1 MFNDNINLIQ
11 SKLNKDLKT
20 IYTSGPKSLVDT
32 FNYVISGEGKRVRP
46 LLTILTSE
54 SLFEDFQKSYNA
66 ALAIEILHNFT
77 LVHDDIMDNDS
88 IRHGKE
94 TVHKK
99 WDDSTAILTGD
110 LMLAKSL
117 KILSDSNYSNKVMKS
132 FNSALVAVCEGQAL
146 DKEFE
151 ALESISEN
159 DYFNMIE
166 KKTSNLIAMPIEIGA
181 LAYNHPDDICNTLF
195 EYGLNIGKAFQI
207 NDDYLEIISSSDV
220 MQKSL
225 DSDILLGKK
234 TYPIIL
240 CNNIDKNFINDLKNN
255 SNNIKDIINDL
266 RIFIQR
272 HEIDKEIKNTVD
284 NFYQIANK
292 LLDNIKF
299 KNNKLTNF
307 VNLLKKGRNNV

>member
-11 SKLNKDLKT
+11 SKLNKDLKA

-99 WDDSTAILTGD
+99 WDNSTAILTGD

-151 ALESISEN
+151 VLESISEN

-255 SNNIKDIINDL
+255 SNDIKDIINDL

-307 VNLLKKGRNNV
+307 VNLLKKRQK

>member
-1 MFNDNINLIQ
+1 MFNDNISLIQ

-99 WDDSTAILTGD
+99 WDNSTAILTGD

-117 KILSDSNYSNKVMKS
+117 KILSDSNYSNKVIKS

-151 ALESISEN
+151 ELESISEK

-181 LAYNHPDDICNTLF
+181 LAYNYPDDICNTLF

-207 NDDYLEIISSSDV
+207 NDDYLEIISSSEV

-292 LLDNIKF
+292 LLGKINF

-307 VNLLKKGRNNV
+307 VNLLKKRQK

>member
-1 MFNDNINLIQ
+1 MFNKNINLIQ
-11 SKLNKDLKT
+11 LKINEDLKT
-20 IYTSGPKSLVDT
+20 IYLSGPKSLVDT

-77 LVHDDIMDNDS
+77 LVHDDIMDHDS

-94 TVHKK
+94 TVHNK

-117 KILSDSNYSNKVMKS
+117 KILSDSNYNNKIMKS

-151 ALESISEN
+151 TLESISEN
-159 DYFNMIE
+159 NYFNMIE

-181 LAYNHPDDICNTLF
+181 LAYDCPDEICNTLF

-266 RIFIQR
+266 RIFIQ
-272 HEIDKEIKNTVD
+272 HHGIDKEIKNCID
-284 NFYQIANK
+284 NFYEHANK
-292 LLDNIKF
+292 LIKDVNF
-299 KNNKLTNF
+299 KNNNLQNF
-307 VNLLKKGRNNV
+307 VNLLKKRQK

>member
-11 SKLNKDLKT
+11 SLNKDLKT

-151 ALESISEN
+151 ALEYISEN

>member
-1 MFNDNINLIQ
+1 MFNKNINSIQ
-11 SKLNKDLKT
+11 LKINEDLKA
-20 IYTSGPKSLVDT
+20 IYLSGPKSLVET

-77 LVHDDIMDNDS
+77 LVHDDIMDHDL

-94 TVHKK
+94 TVHNK
-99 WDDSTAILTGD
+99 WDNSTAILTGD

-117 KILSDSNYSNKVMKS
+117 KILSDSNYNNKIMKS

-151 ALESISEN
+151 TLESISEN
-159 DYFNMIE
+159 NYFNMIE

-181 LAYNHPDDICNTLF
+181 LAYDCPDEICNTLF

-207 NDDYLEIISSSDV
+207 NDDYLEIISNSDV

-240 CNNIDKNFINDLKNN
+240 CNNIDKNFITDLKNN

-266 RIFIQR
+266 RIFIQ
-272 HEIDKEIKNTVD
+272 HHGIDKEIKNCVG
-284 NFYQIANK
+284 NFYEHANN
-292 LLDNIKF
+292 LIKDVNF
-299 KNNKLTNF
+299 KNNNLQNF
-307 VNLLKKGRNNV
+307 VNLLKKRQK

>member
-32 FNYVISGEGKRVRP
+32 FSYVISGEGKRVRP

-99 WDDSTAILTGD
+99 WDNSTAILTGD

-307 VNLLKKGRNNV
+307 VNLLKKRQK

>member
-1 MFNDNINLIQ
+1 MMNKNINSI
-11 SKLNKDLKT
+11 KFKINEDLKA
-20 IYTSGPKSLVDT
+20 IYASGPKSLVNT
-32 FNYVISGEGKRVRP
+32 FNYVVSGEGKRVRP
-46 LLTILTSE
+46 LLTILTSQ
-54 SLFEDFQKSYNA
+54 SLFEDFKKSYNA

-88 IRHGKE
+88 LRHGKQ

-99 WDDSTAILTGD
+99 WDESTAILTGD

-117 KILSDSNYSNKVMKS
+117 KILSDSNYNNKIMES

-151 ALESISEN
+151 TLEYISEN
-159 DYFNMIE
+159 DYFKMIE

-181 LAYNHPDDICNTLF
+181 LAYDCPYEICNTLF

-207 NDDYLEIISSSDV
+207 NDDYLEIISSADI

-225 DSDILLGKK
+225 NSDIVLGKK

-240 CNNIDKNFINDLKNN
+240 CNEIDKNFVSDLKNN
-255 SNNIKDIINDL
+255 SNKIKDIINEL
-266 RIFIQR
+266 RFFIKYHR
-272 HEIDKEIKNTVD
+272 IDKEIKNSVD
-284 NFYQIANK
+284 IFYNNANEI
-292 LLDNIKF
+292 IKRINF
-299 KNNKLTNF
+299 KNNNLLNF
-307 VNLLKKGRNNV
+307 VNLLKKRQK

>member
-1 MFNDNINLIQ
+1 MFNKNLKFIQ
-11 SKLNKDLKT
+11 SQINDDLKA
-20 IYTSGPKSLVDT
+20 IYSSGPQSLVDT
-32 FNYVISGEGKRVRP
+32 FNYVISGKGKRIRP

-94 TVHKK
+94 TVHKR
-99 WDDSTAILTGD
+99 WDDSTAILIGD

-132 FNSALVAVCEGQAL
+132 FNNALVAVCEGQAL

-151 ALESISEN
+151 SLEYISES
-159 DYFNMIE
+159 DYFKMIE

-181 LAYNHPDDICNTLF
+181 LAYDHSDEKCNILF

-220 MQKSL
+220 MKKSL

-255 SNNIKDIINDL
+255 SNDIKDIISDL

-272 HEIDKEIKNTVD
+272 HGIDKEIKNSVD
-284 NFYQIANK
+284 NFYQNANN
-292 LLDNIKF
+292 LLDSIDF

-307 VNLLKKGRNNV
+307 VNELKERQK

>member
-11 SKLNKDLKT
+11 SKLNKDLKA

>member
-1 MFNDNINLIQ
+1 MFSDNINLIQ

-20 IYTSGPKSLVDT
+20 LYTSGPKSLVDT
-32 FNYVISGEGKRVRP
+32 FNYVVSGKGKRVRP

-66 ALAIEILHNFT
+66 AVAIEILHNFT

-88 IRHGKE
+88 IRHGKA

-99 WDDSTAILTGD
+99 WDNSTAILTGD

-117 KILSDSNYSNKVMKS
+117 KILSDSNYNNKVMKS

-181 LAYNHPDDICNTLF
+181 LVYNHPDEICNTLF

-272 HEIDKEIKNTVD
+272 HGIDKEIKNSID
-284 NFYQIANK
+284 NFYQTANK
-292 LLDNIKF
+292 LLDNINF
-299 KNNKLTNF
+299 KNNKLTDF
-307 VNLLKKGRNNV
+307 VNLLKKRQK

>member
-11 SKLNKDLKT
+11 SKLNKDLKA

-32 FNYVISGEGKRVRP
+32 FNYVICGEGKRVRP

-77 LVHDDIMDNDS
+77 LVHDDIMDDDS

-99 WDDSTAILTGD
+99 WDNSTAILTGD

-117 KILSDSNYSNKVMKS
+117 KILSDSNYNSKIMKS

-151 ALESISEN
+151 TLESISEN

-181 LAYNHPDDICNTLF
+181 LAYDYPDEKCNALF

-207 NDDYLEIISSSDV
+207 NDDYLEIISSANV

-225 DSDILLGKK
+225 DSDIVLGKK

-240 CNNIDKNFINDLKNN
+240 CNDIDKNFINDLKNN

-266 RIFIQR
+266 RIFIQS

-292 LLDNIKF
+292 LIDNINF
-299 KNNKLTNF
+299 KNNKLTDF
-307 VNLLKKGRNNV
+307 VNLLKKRQK

>member
-1 MFNDNINLIQ
+1 MFSDNINLIQ

-20 IYTSGPKSLVDT
+20 LYTSGPKSLVDT
-32 FNYVISGEGKRVRP
+32 FNYVVSGKGKRVRP

-66 ALAIEILHNFT
+66 AVAIEILHNFT

-99 WDDSTAILTGD
+99 WDNSTAILTGD

-117 KILSDSNYSNKVMKS
+117 KILSDSNYSNKVIKS

-240 CNNIDKNFINDLKNN
+240 CNNIDKDFINDLKNN
-255 SNNIKDIINDL
+255 SNNIKDIINEL
-266 RIFIQR
+266 RIFIQL
-272 HEIDKEIKNTVD
+272 HGIDKEIKNTVD

-292 LLDNIKF
+292 LLG
-299 KNNKLTNF
+299 KLI
-307 VNLLKKGRNNV
+307 LKTIS

>member
-1 MFNDNINLIQ
+1 MFNKNINSIQ
-11 SKLNKDLKT
+11 LKINEDLKA
-20 IYTSGPKSLVDT
+20 IYDSGPKSLVNT

-54 SLFEDFQKSYNA
+54 SLFEDFKKSYNA

-88 IRHGKE
+88 LRHGKK

-99 WDDSTAILTGD
+99 WDESTAILTGD

-117 KILSDSNYSNKVMKS
+117 KILSDSNYNNKIMES

-151 ALESISEN
+151 SIESISEN
-159 DYFNMIE
+159 DYFKMIE

-181 LAYNHPDDICNTLF
+181 LAYDCPNEICNTLF
-195 EYGLNIGKAFQI
+195 KYGLNIGKAFQI
-207 NDDYLEIISSSDV
+207 NDDYLEIISSADI

-225 DSDILLGKK
+225 DSDIVLGKK

-240 CNNIDKNFINDLKNN
+240 CNEIDKNFVSDLKNN
-255 SNNIKDIINDL
+255 SNKTKDIITEL
-266 RIFIQR
+266 RIFIKNHR
-272 HEIDKEIKNTVD
+272 IDKEIKNSVD
-284 NFYQIANK
+284 IFYNNANK
-292 LLDNIKF
+292 LIKRINF
-299 KNNKLTNF
+299 KNNNLLNF
-307 VNLLKKGRNNV
+307 VNLLKKRQK

>member
-99 WDDSTAILTGD
+99 WDNSTAILTGD

-240 CNNIDKNFINDLKNN
+240 CNNIDKDFINDLKNN
-255 SNNIKDIINDL
+255 SNNIKDIINEL
-266 RIFIQR
+266 RIFIQL
-272 HEIDKEIKNTVD
+272 HGIDKEIKNTVD

-307 VNLLKKGRNNV
+307 VNLLKKRQK

>member
-1 MFNDNINLIQ
+1 MFNKNINSIQ
-11 SKLNKDLKT
+11 LKINEDLKA
-20 IYTSGPKSLVDT
+20 IYDSGPKSLVNT

-54 SLFEDFQKSYNA
+54 SLFEDFKKSYNA

-88 IRHGKE
+88 LRHGKQ
-94 TVHKK
+94 TVHNK
-99 WDDSTAILTGD
+99 WDESTAILTGD

-117 KILSDSNYSNKVMKS
+117 KILSDSNYNNKIMES

-151 ALESISEN
+151 SIESISEN
-159 DYFNMIE
+159 DYFKMIE

-181 LAYNHPDDICNTLF
+181 LAYDCPNEICNTLF
-195 EYGLNIGKAFQI
+195 KYGLNIGKAFQI
-207 NDDYLEIISSSDV
+207 NDDYLEIISSADI

-225 DSDILLGKK
+225 DSDIVLGKK

-240 CNNIDKNFINDLKNN
+240 CNEIDKNFVSDLKNN
-255 SNNIKDIINDL
+255 SNKTKDIITEL
-266 RIFIQR
+266 RIFIKNHR
-272 HEIDKEIKNTVD
+272 IDKEIKNSVD
-284 NFYQIANK
+284 IFYNNANK
-292 LLDNIKF
+292 LIKRINF
-299 KNNKLTNF
+299 KNNNLLNF
-307 VNLLKKGRNNV
+307 VNLLKKRQK